1 MAAALA
7 ALGKGLLGNVIGGL
21 AAPVVNAVSNVAGN
35 VVKAGQNL
43 LGKIPI
49 IGGLFK
55 QPQQPA
61 QPPPAQQVQPQ
72 YQPPMNFGIAD
83 QVSNFSQQFNQKLR
97 DGFNMYNQG
106 MQQVRDFRDQ
116 MRNGPSMGDRVR
128 GEWNNFKQGMKNE
141 WNAVRDEG
149 RRAWGEMRDMGRDA
163 YRQTRDMGRQMYNEA
178 RDMGREMY
186 RQGRDMY
193 RQGRDMAR
201 DEYRRSRDAVNHSYQ
216 EARSMG
222 RQMRRDWQS
231 FR

>member
-1 MAAALA
+1 MAGLLA
-7 ALGKGLLGNVIGGL
+7 GLGKTLLSGVAGGL
-21 AAPVVNAVSNVAGN
+21 VSPLVNAVSNVAGN
-35 VVKAGQNL
+35 VVRAGTNIV
-43 LGKIPI
+43 GKIPI
-49 IGGLFK
+49 IGNLVK
-55 QPQQPA
+55 PSQP

-106 MQQVRDFRDQ
+106 VQQVRDFRDQ

-216 EARSMG
+216 EARAMG